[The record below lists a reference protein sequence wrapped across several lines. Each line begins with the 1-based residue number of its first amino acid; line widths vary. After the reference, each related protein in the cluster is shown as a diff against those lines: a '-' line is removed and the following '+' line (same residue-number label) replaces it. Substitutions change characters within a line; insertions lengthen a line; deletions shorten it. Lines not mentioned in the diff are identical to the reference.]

1 MEEAGSCQ
9 HEVVVAV
16 RLPLILEPPV
26 LGPPHVPSDEADNV
40 GGVLLPGPDGRK
52 WISATFTA
60 FPYACAGCDN
70 PPESQSVIVVGDPD
84 VVVEGEDGVRP
95 DEVQGKKAVLE
106 AVRSRPHDEELV
118 LGKHFSQVFG
128 HTPIDIVPQDNDL
141 KLPK

>member
-16 RLPLILEPPV
+16 RLPLILEPSV
-26 LGPPHVPSDEADNV
+26 LGPPHVPSNEADNV

-52 WISATFTA
+52 WINSAFTA
-60 FPYACAGCDN
+60 FPLGCDTDN

-118 LGKHFSQVFG
+118 LGKHLS
-128 HTPIDIVPQDNDL
+128 
-141 KLPK
+141 